1 MTHTGSQ
8 VLLIGLDGATWRVLE
23 PWARSGQLPHVAALM
38 ERGAWGTLRSTVPAV
53 TLPAWASCMTGK
65 NPGRHGIYAFRQLAA
80 RSYDRGRLVNATDL
94 RAPRVWNIAGRA
106 GKRVGVVNVPPSYPL
121 RPVNG
126 FVVSCMLTPPGE
138 RSITDPPELATELG
152 AYRIDTDLPRGLR
165 RGQPDYEDRAVE
177 YLDALRE
184 QTASRAAA
192 ILRLTQRHPC
202 DLLCA
207 VFYAPDRAQHFFWEL
222 VEEGGAAPPRGD
234 TSRPLQAVRNLYAA
248 LDDAV
253 GRLVAAAGPDATVVL
268 VSDHG
273 FAPAPHRIVRIN
285 RWLADRGLLRQR
297 PLWRTRRKVIRKLFP
312 AGWRARYDTL
322 DHIMVDRAKT
332 KAWGE
337 ALDEPGTAGIWIHVA
352 DRYPRGCV
360 ASDAEYRALQRQIQA
375 GLRELRDSDGAP
387 AFRAVH
393 LRDEA
398 YDGPFVS
405 EAPDVLGVC
414 AEGYGIG
421 AKPLGAELRA
431 RDVVGTYDEAEYS
444 GHTGVHDPF
453 GVYLLAGP
461 VIAAR
466 GAQPALRIESIAPTV
481 LYLLGVAVPRS
492 MDGEVATALI
502 DPALLEHG
510 PVRFSDDPD
519 DDAPSA
525 PGWSSPEDEALVADR
540 LRQLGYL
547 E

>member
-1 MTHTGSQ
+1 
-8 VLLIGLDGATWRVLE
+8 
-23 PWARSGQLPHVAALM
+23 
-38 ERGAWGTLRSTVPAV
+38 
-53 TLPAWASCMTGK
+53 
-65 NPGRHGIYAFRQLAA
+65 
-80 RSYDRGRLVNATDL
+80 
-94 RAPRVWNIAGRA
+94 
-106 GKRVGVVNVPPSYPL
+106 
-121 RPVNG
+121 
-126 FVVSCMLTPPGE
+126 
-138 RSITDPPELATELG
+138 
-152 AYRIDTDLPRGLR
+152 
-165 RGQPDYEDRAVE
+165 
-177 YLDALRE
+177 
-184 QTASRAAA
+184 
-192 ILRLTQRHPC
+192 
-202 DLLCA
+202 
-207 VFYAPDRAQHFFWEL
+207 
-222 VEEGGAAPPRGD
+222 
-234 TSRPLQAVRNLYAA
+234 
-248 LDDAV
+248 
-253 GRLVAAAGPDATVVL
+253 
-268 VSDHG
+268 
-273 FAPAPHRIVRIN
+273 
-285 RWLADRGLLRQR
+285 
-297 PLWRTRRKVIRKLFP
+297 
-312 AGWRARYDTL
+312 
-322 DHIMVDRAKT
+322 
-332 KAWGE
+332 
-337 ALDEPGTAGIWIHVA
+337 
-352 DRYPRGCV
+352 
-360 ASDAEYRALQRQIQA
+360 
-375 GLRELRDSDGAP
+375 
-387 AFRAVH
+387 
-393 LRDEA
+393 
-398 YDGPFVS
+398 VS